1 MEKFDSQPRLFMLST
16 IISFKLMKSNHEYQ
30 IMKYFLA
37 TLCQN
42 ISKDGIMKL
51 SKKNSMTEILMV
63 YLNLYYWFMAKI
75 WKNVS
80 KFM

>member
-1 MEKFDSQPRLFMLST
+1 
-16 IISFKLMKSNHEYQ
+16 MKSNHEYQ

-63 YLNLYYWFMAKI
+63 YLNLYY
-75 WKNVS
+75 
-80 KFM
+80 